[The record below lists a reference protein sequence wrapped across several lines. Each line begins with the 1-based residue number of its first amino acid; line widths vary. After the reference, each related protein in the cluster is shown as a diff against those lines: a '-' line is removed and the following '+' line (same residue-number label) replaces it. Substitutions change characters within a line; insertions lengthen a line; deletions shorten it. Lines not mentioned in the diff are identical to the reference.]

1 MTNINIM
8 LKRFIKEIITKPK
21 FKIKKPPHRIVID
34 KKEKRLF
41 KNL

>member
-1 MTNINIM
+1 MTNRNIM
-8 LKRFIKEIITKPK
+8 LKRLIKEIITKPK

>member
-1 MTNINIM
+1 MTNIKIF
-8 LKRFIKEIITKPK
+8 LKRLIKEIIGKSK

-41 KNL
+41 KTL